1 MTQINGRIN
10 IFTSYI
16 KQEDAIM
23 FSIRFNALLSAVAA
37 LALIFAATTASAE
50 MEDGLT
56 TSSLV
61 SGSTGTADIVAQ
73 SQRYD
78 EPE

>member
-1 MTQINGRIN
+1 
-10 IFTSYI
+10 
-16 KQEDAIM
+16 M

-37 LALIFAATTASAE
+37 LAFIFAATTASAE
-50 MEDGLT
+50 MEDGLVS
-56 TSSLV
+56 SSLV
-61 SGSTGTADIVAQ
+61 SGSVITAGTVAQ